1 MNRRQLFGL
10 FMSGIAA
17 GSVVGLR
24 EAEAGPRGAIRRHRR
39 RVVRRH
45 VRRRIRRRAIVRMMH
60 GRPVWI
66 VPVGLVAGWELVHEN
81 RIVVVQETKFVE
93 LDGARTEVAIVR
105 DSDGKTEQIAVARE
119 DTAENRENLEGS
131 VLPDD
136 DRKTPGVEAEVEDK
150 E

>member
-10 FMSGIAA
+10 FTSGIAA
-17 GSVVGLR
+17 GSFFAPP
-24 EAEAGPRGAIRRHRR
+24 EAEAGPRGAVRRHR
-39 RVVRRH
+39 RVVRRR

-66 VPVGLVAGWELVHEN
+66 VPVGLVAGWELVHEK

-93 LDGARTEVAIVR
+93 LDGVRTEVAIVR
-105 DSDGKTEQIAVARE
+105 DSGGTTEQVAVARE
-119 DTAENRENLEGS
+119 DTADNRENLEGS
-131 VLPDD
+131 LLPDD
-136 DRKTPGVEAEVEDK
+136 DRKTPGVEAEVEEK